1 MLVEFSSWETADTSL
16 RLTASKR
23 KRRRGGSTSSAGSV
37 EKGSSKDDGS
47 PFLLAGSVVTNRAG
61 RRKKRATGSSDS
73 ARALFTLTSPHRV
86 AIMVEKNNNKS
97 FSPGAP
103 PSEALDAACY
113 MHESPKLQYTS
124 RPGESTSFLVNSSNS
139 CVSKNGIS
147 NTPAKNDKTKPIPH
161 VPVVFDAKNDR
172 LFALQA
178 GNTRLVFWDANT
190 EGPDNVDAS
199 LGAFD
204 LFERATSLALL
215 PNGLILGSCESGRLF
230 YASVTEKTNL
240 KVTYL
245 EDKKKPKESHNLG
258 LVICVAADDE
268 TKALSSTLV
277 SPKSKRK
284 SIKEKNEHPSSFHI
298 FQMFMKGCQLIIQ
311 RHELAAKASAAGA
324 SLEFQKSTD
333 ASLDLF
339 PLGTDERF
347 PLVKDAAI
355 LPTTIVSPETATVSF
370 ASQGHQYC
378 CTVKLQSATMVYPPF
393 VVPCSSKRLA
403 LVSPRVLAMGTD
415 DELLLCDSFNG
426 IVLGSEPLP
435 HMLLE
440 EVDPETWTLLSD
452 ARRGQLLVL
461 CSTRDGLL
469 RVATTT
475 LKLEDEDANDESLL
489 KTSSISLAARLSAAL
504 GESSSQ
510 NAAIAP
516 EPKYLTMLKENEE
529 QEGKAEDAIEKAVGA
544 LRESEVTIVSKE
556 GRGYMA
562 GSLVKTYEKAT
573 DSLIKALQKQKG
585 SAEENGKRMKLTNGA
600 KKNASESCNGLKRKP
615 SDSFDTASLPLSF
628 VDCVFPSMT
637 RLALQVAS
645 FIKLSGDAASSIRQD
660 CSVVLCRL
668 LQTGKVSARR
678 HFDQNS
684 DLNRALMSLLCCM
697 GGAQSEQKRLRSPI
711 DFIHDMLEFCADV
724 SESQMVTMLHYMF
737 CRSNPLDIALATLD
751 ADELP
756 TDHYHKVLS
765 RRYLEDKSTE
775 TASKLVMAGAASVLE
790 DILLYSYCNQALLS
804 SALREQLSFGDETS
818 LLSRLLSELAFSRSK
833 LTMGS
838 STSPL
843 NASKSLVVSAAQW
856 IPALFDAFNDE
867 MKGLSED
874 EQGDLEK
881 LQKSLTAA
889 RRQTEI
895 LMSLED
901 KINDAAIAMTQKQSH
916 TVAAKRQKT
925 RAEED
930 ALPSYSIERLVI

>member
-23 KRRRGGSTSSAGSV
+23 KRRRGGSTSSVGSV
-37 EKGSSKDDGS
+37 EKDGS
-47 PFLLAGSVVTNRAG
+47 KEDEPFLLAGSVVTNRAG

-73 ARALFTLTSPHRV
+73 ARALFALTSPHRV
-86 AIMVEKNNNKS
+86 AIMVEKNNSKG

-124 RPGESTSFLVNSSNS
+124 RPGEATSFLVNSSHS
-139 CVSKNGIS
+139 CVSENGS
-147 NTPAKNDKTKPIPH
+147 SSTPTEKEKAKPIAH

-178 GNTRLVFWDANT
+178 GNTRLVFWDADA
-190 EGPDNVDAS
+190 EGPDSVDAS
-199 LGAFD
+199 LGAFN
-204 LFERATSLALL
+204 LCERAISLSLL

-230 YASVTEKTNL
+230 YASVTNKTNL
-240 KVTYL
+240 KVTFL
-245 EDKKKPKESHNLG
+245 ENKKKRKDLDNLG
-258 LVICVAADDE
+258 MVFCVAADEE
-268 TKALSSTLV
+268 TETLSSTLT
-277 SPKSKRK
+277 PQKSKRK
-284 SIKEKNEHPSSFHI
+284 SAKEKNDHPSSFHVFQI
-298 FQMFMKGCQLIIQ
+298 FTKGCQLKIE
-311 RHELAAKASAAGA
+311 RHELAANSSAAGT
-324 SLEFQKSTD
+324 SLELQKSTD
-333 ASLDLF
+333 ASLYLF
-339 PLGTDERF
+339 PRGTDEKF
-347 PLVKDAAI
+347 ALVKDIAI
-355 LPTTIVSPETATVSF
+355 LPTTIVSPETVTVSF
-370 ASQGHQYC
+370 DSQGHQYC
-378 CTVKLQSATMVYPPF
+378 CTVQLQSATLVYPPF

-415 DELLLCDSFNG
+415 ERLLLCDSFNG
-426 IVLGSEPLP
+426 IVLGSESLP
-435 HMLLE
+435 HMLMD
-440 EVDPETWTLLSD
+440 EVDSENWTLLSD

-461 CSTRDGLL
+461 CNTRDGLL
-469 RVATTT
+469 RVATAT
-475 LKLEDEDANDESLL
+475 LKLEDEEANDESLL
-489 KTSSISLAARLSAAL
+489 KASNISLAARLSAAL

-510 NAAIAP
+510 NAVIAQ
-516 EPKYLTMLKENEE
+516 EPKCLTILEDTEE
-529 QEGKAEDAIEKAVGA
+529 QESKAEDAIEKAVGA
-544 LRESEVTIVSKE
+544 LRECEVTIVSKE
-556 GRGYMA
+556 GRGYKA

-573 DSLIKALQKQKG
+573 DSLVKALQKQKG
-585 SAEENGKRMKLTNGA
+585 STEKNGKHTELINGA
-600 KKNASESCNGLKRKP
+600 KKKASESRNGLKRKP
-615 SDSFDTASLPLSF
+615 SDSFDTVSLPVSF
-628 VDCVFPSMT
+628 VDCVFPSMI
-637 RLALQVAS
+637 RLALQVTS

-660 CSVVLCRL
+660 CSVVLCSL

-684 DLNRALMSLLCCM
+684 DMKRALMSLLCCM

-737 CRSNPLDIALATLD
+737 CRSNPLDIALATLE

-756 TDHYHKVLS
+756 ADHYHKTLS
-765 RRYLEDKSTE
+765 RRYLEDKSAE
-775 TASKLVMAGAASVLE
+775 TASKLVMAGSASVLE
-790 DILLYSYCNQALLS
+790 NILLYSHCNQALLS
-804 SALREQLSFGDETS
+804 SALREQLTFGDETS

-833 LTMGS
+833 LTMSS
-838 STSPL
+838 STNPL
-843 NASKSLVVSAAQW
+843 HASKSLVASAAQW
-856 IPALFDAFNDE
+856 IPALFDAFHDE

-881 LQKSLTAA
+881 LKKSLNAA

-901 KINDAAIAMTQKQSH
+901 KINDSAIAMTSQKESH

-930 ALPSYSIERLVI
+930 SLPSYSIERLVI